1 MTTDDKI
8 RDEKQQYDINRETAK
23 MGTLLSRKMINM
35 NTLQVNIL
43 LCNQRRISLST
54 EIAYHL
60 KIKNKYLMNLLKK
73 GLLYLLI

>member
-23 MGTLLSRKMINM
+23 IGTLLSRKMINM

-43 LCNQRRISLST
+43 LCNQRRISIST

-60 KIKNKYLMNLLKK
+60 KFKNKYLMNLLKK

>member
-23 MGTLLSRKMINM
+23 IGTLLSRKMINM

-43 LCNQRRISLST
+43 L
-54 EIAYHL
+54 
-60 KIKNKYLMNLLKK
+60 
-73 GLLYLLI
+73 